1 VKLSYRLSHSS
12 IPASADAEALLLV
25 TISAPLGKIE
35 RRPVNLGVALD
46 RSGSMSG
53 EPLAI
58 AKAAL
63 EQFVDQLLPE
73 DRLTIVAFDDL
84 ATPVVTGQKAS
95 DKAAIRMAIAG
106 IDVGG
111 MTNLSAGWLSTSDI
125 VASAADPGTYSRIAV
140 LSDGHANAGITDHD
154 KLADIAV
161 GLRTRGIATTAV
173 GVGANYDDS
182 MLSLLAA
189 QSGGNLHHLDTLDG
203 VGQILAS
210 EFEELIGL
218 YAQNLVLEIAPDANV
233 LEATVLSGYPVQSR
247 AHGLSIA
254 CGDIVSGDDR
264 HVLIRFRCAPRTDGT
279 HPLTGV
285 SLKYHQV
292 AGDVAFKELTALV
305 AIDRATGLDATPVD
319 TIVAQHLVIAKS
331 VIARRNA
338 AEHAECGDIASAGSI
353 LSNAATQAREV
364 GLEGDAM
371 ELDRARIALDYDH
384 VLASKMMR
392 NHASAQSR
400 TRRRR
405 PNA

>member
-1 VKLSYRLSHSS
+1 MKLSYRLSQSA
-12 IPASADAEALLLV
+12 IPASADAEVLLLI
-25 TISAPLGKIE
+25 TMSAPLGKIE

-63 EQFVDQLLPE
+63 GQFVDQLLPE

-84 ATPVVTGQKAS
+84 ATPVVSGQKAS
-95 DKAAIRMAIAG
+95 DKPAIRMAIAD
-106 IDVGG
+106 IAVGG
-111 MTNLSAGWLSTSDI
+111 MTNLSAGWLSTSEI
-125 VASAADPGTYSRIAV
+125 VASAADPGTYSRIVV
-140 LSDGHANAGITDHD
+140 LSDGRANAGITDHD
-154 KLADIAV
+154 KLADIAI
-161 GLRTRGIATTAV
+161 GLRIRGIATTAV
-173 GVGANYDDS
+173 GVGAEYDDAV
-182 MLSLLAA
+182 LSLVAA

-203 VGQILAS
+203 VGQILGS

-247 AHGLSIA
+247 AQGLSIA

-264 HVLIRFRCAPRTDGT
+264 HVLIRLRCAPRTDGT

-292 AGDVAFKELTALV
+292 AGEVAFKELTALV
-305 AIDRATGLDATPVD
+305 AIDRATGLEATPMD
-319 TIVAQHLVIAKS
+319 TIVAQHLVIANS
-331 VIARRNA
+331 VIARRRA
-338 AEHAECGDIASAGSI
+338 AERAECGYIAEAASI
-353 LSNAATQAREV
+353 LSDAAAEACEA
-364 GLEGDAM
+364 GFEADAS
-371 ELDRARIALDYDH
+371 ELDRSRIALDTDH
-384 VLASKMMR
+384 ALTSKMMR
-392 NHASAQSR
+392 NHASSQSR

>member
-1 VKLSYRLSHSS
+1 VKLSYRLSHSA

-46 RSGSMSG
+46 RSGSMDG

-63 EQFVDQLLPE
+63 GQFVDQLLPE
-73 DRLTIVAFDDL
+73 DRLTIVAFDDI
-84 ATPVVTGQKAS
+84 ATPVVMGQKAS
-95 DKAAIRMAIAG
+95 DKSAIRMAITG
-106 IDVGG
+106 IEVGG
-111 MTNLSAGWLSTSDI
+111 MTNLSAGWLSTSEI
-125 VASAADPGTYSRIAV
+125 VASAADPGTYSRVIV
-140 LSDGHANAGITDHD
+140 LSDGLANAGITDHD
-154 KLADIAV
+154 KLAGIAV

-173 GVGANYDDS
+173 GVGADYDDAV
-182 MLSLLAA
+182 LSLVAA

-203 VGQILAS
+203 VGQILGT
-210 EFEELIGL
+210 EFEELI
-218 YAQNLVLEIAPDANV
+218 AQNLVLEIAPDANV
-233 LEATVLSGYPVQSR
+233 IDATVLSGYPVQSR
-247 AHGLSIA
+247 AQGLSIA